1 MELKHESLKLKICD
15 RLLKLCF
22 FLYIAFMAYSYVL
35 TMPVS
40 LNRLVGYNRTEVS
53 QDGVENVSLIQRSA
67 LPRYDNFVPFEDS
80 VNNQS
85 TRAYKTW
92 NAEASNLS
100 LQKKEDNNKK
110 IIIWTATE
118 RWPTPEAV
126 PCRSMPQCEF
136 IKITTKKKR
145 RKMKTA
151 DADAIIFRGVL
162 DIPGVYKRKHFPKTR
177 PEHQIWIYFPYEP
190 PTITRGWDL
199 ASYSGVF
206 NWTMSY
212 RNDSDILAPWGHI
225 TPLYKALAENP
236 PPTNKDYAQ
245 EKSKLVIW
253 YVTYCYKYL
262 DRFSYAAELM
272 QHIQVDVFGKCGN
285 VSGSCKKDRQD
296 LSCLRDHIR
305 PYKFYL
311 AFENFRCVEYIT
323 EKFWHNSLDYDVV
336 PVVLGAP
343 KGDYERVA
351 PPNSFIH
358 VDDFGSPEALANYLK
373 YLDQNDDE
381 YNRYFA
387 WKTTPPKNLPDY
399 ESRFCEVCK
408 KLLQVSRT
416 ERKVYTDLDR
426 WWRGENYEFCQP
438 VVWVDK
444 HDAPRN
450 AAHSPFLVSLGTDII
465 ITSKRP

>member
-1 MELKHESLKLKICD
+1 MELQKQQAQLKRCESLLKA
-15 RLLKLCF
+15 CF

-40 LNRLVGYNRTEVS
+40 LNRLVGYNKTEVS
-53 QDGVENVSLIQRSA
+53 RDGVENVSLIQRSA
-67 LPRYDNFVPFEDS
+67 LPRYDNFVPSDY
-80 VNNQS
+80 NNQS
-85 TRAYKTW
+85 SRFYQTW
-92 NAEASNLS
+92 NVEASTLS
-100 LQKKEDNNKK
+100 VKKPPDHKK
-110 IIIWTATE
+110 IIIWSTTKK
-118 RWPTPEAV
+118 WPRPKSI
-126 PCRSMPQCEF
+126 PCFSMPQCEF
-136 IKITTKKKR
+136 IKINNKKQR
-145 RKMKTA
+145 RKIDTE
-151 DADAIIFRGVL
+151 DADAIVFRGVH
-162 DIPGVYKRKHFPKTR
+162 DIPAVYRNSHFPKTR
-177 PEHQIWIYFPYEP
+177 PEHQIWIYFAYEP
-190 PTITRGWDL
+190 PTITRDWDL
-199 ASYSGVF
+199 ISYNGIF

-225 TPLYKALAENP
+225 TPLYKALAGNP
-236 PPTNKDYAQ
+236 PPTNKDYAR

-253 YVTYCYKYL
+253 YASYCYRYL
-262 DRFSYAAELM
+262 DRFSYARELM
-272 QHIQVDVFGKCGN
+272 QYIRVEVFGACGN
-285 VSGSCKKDRQD
+285 VSRSCKKDRKD

-336 PVVLGAP
+336 PVVLGAQ

-387 WKTTPPKNLPDY
+387 WKTAPPKNLPDY

-438 VVWVDK
+438 MMWVGEK
-444 HDAPRN
+444 HSKPEY
-450 AAHSPFLVSLGTDII
+450 AARF
-465 ITSKRP
+465 R